1 MTREIVLDTETTGLD
16 PAQGHRIVEI
26 GCVELVNHIPTG
38 RTWQTYLNPERDV
51 PPEVV
56 AVHGLSAE
64 FLSDKPVFAQA
75 FPEFLD
81 FIEHDSRLVI
91 HNASFDMKFLN
102 AELKKVG
109 HPGLSSK
116 RVIDTLQI
124 AREKFPGAPS
134 TLDALCKRFS
144 VDNTGRN
151 LHGALLDSL
160 LLAEVYLAL
169 MGGRQ
174 QGLSLGE
181 APPDGATLFSGGAPM
196 RERPFRPARPHA
208 PSDQESAAH
217 AALLERLTDP
227 VWKKIS
233 AGS

>member
-38 RTWQTYLNPERDV
+38 RTWQRYLNPERDV

-56 AVHGLSAE
+56 AVHGLSAD
-64 FLSDKPVFAQA
+64 FLADKPVFAEVFA
-75 FPEFLD
+75 DFLD

-109 HPGLSSK
+109 HPGLSNK
-116 RVIDTLQI
+116 RVVDTLQI
-124 AREKFPGAPS
+124 AREKFPGAPLN
-134 TLDALCKRFS
+134 LDALCKRFS

-151 LHGALLDSL
+151 FHGALLDSM

-181 APPDGATLFSGGAPM
+181 TPGPGDSLFSSKA
-196 RERPFRPARPHA
+196 RTRDRPFRPARPHA
-208 PSDQESAAH
+208 PMPEESAAH
-217 AALLERLTDP
+217 EALLERLTDP
-227 VWKKIS
+227 VWKKI
-233 AGS
+233 G